1 MRVLLIG
8 TGGVGEAIATMAQ
21 KRDPHAEWLESM
33 VLADYNRERAQSVAR
48 KTGEPSRFVSEH
60 IDASD
65 TGALAAL
72 MRRHKTDLVLNG
84 CDPIYNE
91 PIFETAF
98 QCNNLYMDMAMS
110 LARKHPDDPFHKC
123 GRKLG
128 DDQFDQDQAW
138 REKGLLA
145 VVGAGVE
152 PGMSDVFARY
162 AEKHLFDSIEEVG
175 IRDGANL
182 QVDGYDIAF
191 GFSIWTTIEECLNPP
206 IIWEKET
213 GWYTTQPFSDPEI
226 FHLPEGIGP
235 VEMVNVEHEE
245 VVLIPRYIGKGL
257 KKVTFKFGLGRDFI
271 QALKYLRALNL
282 DRKDVMVQVGTETIT
297 PRDFVA
303 KVAPDPA
310 ETGKHMQGKT
320 CAGTWVK
327 GTKEG
332 LQRQVYLYQVA
343 DNQSCLK
350 TFDSQ
355 AVVSQTAFN
364 PVIMMELLAKKIW
377 KESGVCGPEAFDPDP
392 FVSLMRAYGFPG
404 GLMEMDSEYKRKK
417 DEAAFM
423 QPLQA

>member
-1 MRVLLIG
+1 
-8 TGGVGEAIATMAQ
+8 
-21 KRDPHAEWLESM
+21 
-33 VLADYNRERAQSVAR
+33 
-48 KTGEPSRFVSEH
+48 
-60 IDASD
+60 
-65 TGALAAL
+65 
-72 MRRHKTDLVLNG
+72 
-84 CDPIYNE
+84 
-91 PIFETAF
+91 
-98 QCNNLYMDMAMS
+98 CNNLYMDMAMS
-110 LARKHPDDPFHKC
+110 LARKHRDDPYHRC

-128 DDQFDQDQAW
+128 DDQFDKDQAW

-162 AEKHLFDSIEEVG
+162 AEKHLFDFIDEIGV
-175 IRDGANL
+175 RDGANL

-206 IIWEKET
+206 IVWEKEA

-226 FHLPEGIGP
+226 FYLPEGIGP

-245 VVLIPRYIGKGL
+245 VILIPRYIGKGL

-282 DRKDVMVQVGTETIT
+282 DRKDFKVQVGSEAIT

-327 GTKEG
+327 GTKDG

-343 DNQSCLK
+343 DNQDCLK
-350 TFDSQ
+350 TFGSQ
-355 AVVSQTAFN
+355 AIVSQTAFN

-377 KESGVCGPEAFDPDP
+377 KGAGVCGPEAFDPDP
-392 FVSLMRAYGFPG
+392 FVSLMRACGFPG

-417 DEAAFM
+417 DEAAFV